1 MILFEKKAAI
11 KAFYYLMAVDEAI
24 TDDEIA
30 CFDEIGNELDSAEFL
45 KYREEVIDECEQQ
58 IKTIIDAEDHYEVVL
73 EGVDKAL
80 SAQTEDVENGVSV
93 RLMVWNMLVIA
104 FSNKN
109 YSAFERRFIK
119 HIVRVLD
126 MDRSV
131 FLEME
136 QIIKTHSDIV
146 SELEWINQSNRPY
159 SEIRP
164 IVDELERRQKAVL
177 ACATQLIEDELYTPV
192 EKSALPG
199 NGLYL
204 GVASMMNKFGN
215 AVAQTTS
222 TLGKKTA
229 EATRTFGKQTKGFFG
244 GRKATKDENSV
255 VAEETSN
262 VESEE

>member
-30 CFDEIGNELDSAEFL
+30 CFDEIGNELDSVEFL
-45 KYREEVIDECEQQ
+45 KYREEIVDECEHQ
-58 IKTIIDAEDHYEVVL
+58 IKTVIDAENHYEVVL

-80 SAQTEDVENGVSV
+80 SAQTEDIENGVSV
-93 RLMVWNMLVIA
+93 RLLVWDMLVIA

-109 YSAFERRFIK
+109 YSDFERRFIK
-119 HIVRVLD
+119 HIVRVLN

-131 FLEME
+131 FLKME

-164 IVDELERRQKAVL
+164 IVDELERRQKVVL
-177 ACATQLIEDELYTPV
+177 ACATQLIEDELYTPA

-204 GVASMMNKFGN
+204 GAAGMMSKFGT

-222 TLGKKTA
+222 TIGKKTA
-229 EATRTFGKQTKGFFG
+229 EVTRTLGKQTKSLFG
-244 GRKATKDENSV
+244 GRKSAKDETSVV
-255 VAEETSN
+255 VAEVSESK
-262 VESEE
+262 SEE

>member
-1 MILFEKKAAI
+1 MLLFKKEAAV

-24 TDDEIA
+24 TIDEIA
-30 CFDEIGNELDSAEFL
+30 CFNEIGNELDRVEFP
-45 KYREEVIDECEQQ
+45 KYREEVINECEQQ

-80 SAQTEDVENGVSV
+80 SAQTEDIENGVSV

-119 HIVRVLD
+119 HIVRVLN

-136 QIIKTHSDIV
+136 QIIKTHSDIT

-164 IVDELERRQKAVL
+164 VVVELERRQKTVL

-192 EKSALPG
+192 EKSALPE

-204 GVASMMNKFGN
+204 GAAEMMSKFGT
-215 AVAQTTS
+215 AVAQTTN
-222 TLGKKTA
+222 TIGKKTA
-229 EATRTFGKQTKGFFG
+229 DVTRTLGKQTKSLFG
-244 GRKATKDENSV
+244 GRKPAKNETSV
-255 VAEETSN
+255 VAAEIPEG
-262 VESEE
+262 ESEE

>member
-131 FLEME
+131 FWEME

-192 EKSALPG
+192 EKSAL
-199 NGLYL
+199 L
-204 GVASMMNKFGN
+204 
-215 AVAQTTS
+215 
-222 TLGKKTA
+222 
-229 EATRTFGKQTKGFFG
+229 R
-244 GRKATKDENSV
+244 
-255 VAEETSN
+255 
-262 VESEE
+262 

>member
-30 CFDEIGNELDSAEFL
+30 CFDEIGNELDPVEFP

-58 IKTIIDAEDHYEVVL
+58 IKTIIDAEDHYDVVL

-80 SAQTEDVENGVSV
+80 SAQTEDVDNGVSV
-93 RLMVWNMLVIA
+93 RLVVWNMLVIA
-104 FSNKN
+104 FINKN
-109 YSAFERRFIK
+109 YSSFERRFIK
-119 HIVRVLD
+119 HIVRVLN

-136 QIIKTHSDIV
+136 QIIKTHADIT
-146 SELEWINQSNRPY
+146 SELEWINQSTRPY

-164 IVDELERRQKAVL
+164 VVDELERRQKAVL
-177 ACATQLIEDELYTPV
+177 TCATQLIEDELYTPL

-204 GVASMMNKFGN
+204 GAAEMMRKFGT

-229 EATRTFGKQTKGFFG
+229 EVTRSIGKQTKGLFG
-244 GRKATKDENSV
+244 GRKSAKDETSV
-255 VAEETSN
+255 VVTEVSEG
-262 VESEE
+262 ESEG